1 MKVIKQRQ
9 RLDDAGATAVFV
21 AHDEPPVLRESMLA
35 GLSCPFPVLVDTDRS
50 SYRAWGLE
58 RASFARI
65 WLDPKVWGQYRH
77 LLRSG
82 ERIRTMGTDTR
93 QLGGD
98 FIVDPQGVIVYA
110 RPQRRDDRPPVGRLL
125 TAIEQQEPSP

>member
-1 MKVIKQRQ
+1 VKVIKHEQ
-9 RLDDAGATAVFV
+9 RLEDAGATAVFV
-21 AHDEPPVLRESMLA
+21 AHDNPEVLRTSMLA
-35 GLSCPFPVLVDTDRS
+35 GLSCPFPVLVDVDGS
-50 SYRAWGLE
+50 SYETWGLN

-65 WLDPKVWGQYRH
+65 WLDPKVWKQYGR

-98 FIVDPQGVIVYA
+98 FIVDPQGVIGYS

-125 TAIEQQEPSP
+125 TVIEQGTTST

>member
-9 RLDDAGATAVFV
+9 RLEDAGATAVFV
-21 AHDEPPVLRESMLA
+21 THDNPELLRKSMLA
-35 GLSCPFPVLVDTDRS
+35 GLSSPFPVLVDADRS
-50 SYRAWGLE
+50 SYRAWGLN

-65 WLDPKVWGQYRH
+65 WLDPKVWQQYAR

-98 FIVDPQGVIVYA
+98 FIVDPQGVIAYS
-110 RPQRRDDRPPVGRLL
+110 RPQHRDDRPPVGRLL
-125 TAIEQQEPSP
+125 TVIAQGTPSS

>member
-1 MKVIKQRQ
+1 VKVIKHHQ
-9 RLDDAGATAVFV
+9 RLDEAGATAVFV
-21 AHDEPPVLRESMLA
+21 AHDDPVVLRESMLA
-35 GLSCPFPVLVDTDRS
+35 GLSCPFPVLVDADRS
-50 SYRAWGLE
+50 SYEAWGLN

-65 WLDPKVWGQYRH
+65 WLDPKVWKQYGR

-98 FIVDPQGVIVYA
+98 FIVDPQGVIAYS

-125 TAIEQQEPSP
+125 TVIEQGTTST